1 MFWLSI
7 AFYILYIYIYYY
19 YYSYYSIYIYI
30 YGISM
35 VFFIRRIVV
44 QQRHLEH
51 TIRKYSR
58 SRALLSRFE
67 WIVHLCCSLDICV
80 VSHRVSITYIYIW
93 PILTESHIILYTS
106 LSSSTVYLFIKT
118 MLCYYA
124 RDILYRLCTVIV
136 IIIIITPFKYYI
148 FGISSSINH
157 ISRGEIDTRERENS
171 QPARMKPIL
180 VYHYELDIPLNHVC
194 YEETRSVH
202 EISAEFSTL
211 SLSLV
216 FFSPYI

>member
-1 MFWLSI
+1 
-7 AFYILYIYIYYY
+7 
-19 YYSYYSIYIYI
+19 
-30 YGISM
+30 
-35 VFFIRRIVV
+35 
-44 QQRHLEH
+44 
-51 TIRKYSR
+51 
-58 SRALLSRFE
+58 
-67 WIVHLCCSLDICV
+67 
-80 VSHRVSITYIYIW
+80 
-93 PILTESHIILYTS
+93 
-106 LSSSTVYLFIKT
+106 